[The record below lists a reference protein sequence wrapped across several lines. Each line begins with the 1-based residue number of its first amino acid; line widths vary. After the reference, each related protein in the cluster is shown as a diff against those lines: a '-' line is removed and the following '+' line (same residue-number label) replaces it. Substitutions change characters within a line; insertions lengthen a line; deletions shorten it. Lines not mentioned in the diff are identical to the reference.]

1 MAFRNSIATRLA
13 MATIARITLTWT
25 NSESITNTRITT
37 VIRTPLTIELSTRNW
52 ESEMSNRTEV
62 FRDNYLPAWWYAYGK
77 SDQDMRIATE
87 FANYFALS
95 RLESDYHIGIPDSF
109 QKWSESR

>member
-1 MAFRNSIATRLA
+1 
-13 MATIARITLTWT
+13 
-25 NSESITNTRITT
+25 
-37 VIRTPLTIELSTRNW
+37 
-52 ESEMSNRTEV
+52 MSNRTEV